1 MKVIFADCG
10 GLVNNNLQ
18 AQYNANLLSY
28 VKQLKKIVTVKS
40 VTAQKKPQKKP
51 EPGRNSNLPAG
62 RVKAL
67 LQQNLMGSFNKK

>member
-28 VKQLKKIVTVKS
+28 VEQLRKIVKVKS
-40 VTAQKKPQKKP
+40 VKAQKKPGQ
-51 EPGRNSNLPAG
+51 NSNLPAG

-67 LQQNLMGSFNKK
+67 LQQNLPSSFNKK